1 MTTAVVRKAA
11 LDAYRGIHFGVVG
24 LDQKRLVLEMLFD
37 GLAASLA
44 GMKWAHMIGDSALQK
59 SHQAR
64 ATRIIVGLE
73 KALDTS
79 VDKVLVGNLA
89 IVYRHL
95 LARLARSHGPAAPT
109 VADDLLSIVQPLREA
124 LSGAVTS

>member
-11 LDAYRGIHFGVVG
+11 IEVYRGVYFGVAG
-24 LDQKRLVLEMLFD
+24 LDQKRQVLEMLFD

-44 GMKWAHMIGDSALQK
+44 GMKGAYMMGDSALQK

-79 VDKVLVGNLA
+79 VDQALVDNLK

-95 LARLARSHGPAAPT
+95 LARLARSHGPSAPT
-109 VADDLLSIVQPLREA
+109 VADDLLGIVQPLREA
-124 LSGAVTS
+124 LSGAAAS